1 MRSIKN
7 FFKLLLLFF
16 TLQYCIGFAI
26 HQHASATGV
35 HVFPILFKVIFKK
48 LSLTD
53 GQKAHE
59 KMFLS
64 LIIIE
69 VQNS

>member
-1 MRSIKN
+1 
-7 FFKLLLLFF
+7 
-16 TLQYCIGFAI
+16 
-26 HQHASATGV
+26 
-35 HVFPILFKVIFKK
+35 VIFKK